1 MQIVERDFAVIFDK
15 NVTAQEIQKQIKN
28 TNPTLIKSI
37 DFFDLYQGENI
48 EPNKKSLAIKVV
60 FEPKNETLK
69 DQDIENFC
77 NDIVFSLKSLGG

>member
-1 MQIVERDFAVIFDK
+1 MLFIYLRISD
-15 NVTAQEIQKQIKN
+15 EI
-28 TNPTLIKSI
+28 LSFSSKSI

-77 NDIVFSLKSLGG
+77 NDIVFSLKSLGGSLRS